1 MLKNLGHFAKSECPS
16 PKLGG
21 MLENGRKGQTQTRFF
36 SRKNSNQNI
45 SSMNSQVNSASGS
58 QYQNVQYQRQ
68 YSGHPSN
75 KHLNQN
81 QQQNAQQNFVNQ
93 GYAQQQ
99 QLPGSQGNMNDQ
111 VMQNVQGTG

>member
-1 MLKNLGHFAKSECPS
+1 
-16 PKLGG
+16 
-21 MLENGRKGQTQTRFF
+21 
-36 SRKNSNQNI
+36 
-45 SSMNSQVNSASGS
+45 
-58 QYQNVQYQRQ
+58 
-68 YSGHPSN
+68 
-75 KHLNQN
+75 LNQN